1 MKAWLRTTFRKNK
14 GVGPFVFFFC
24 IGAFLRAYNFWVPD
38 LWLDEYGTWWV
49 VSAPTWTETAK
60 RAIDFQ
66 GQSPFYFLIVKVF
79 NTLFTE
85 GAFQLRLPSVLFG
98 ILTLL
103 VTLRLARQIFRDR
116 DTVLAS
122 LAVFS
127 INEPLIW
134 FSQNARPY
142 ALALFLALLS
152 ISLYLDFLKSSRF
165 LQGVLYAV
173 PTALLIYAHFL
184 FGFLILFQVLYA
196 AIRFGW
202 CSLLSKTWLLAFAW
216 ISLLCLPLSGQI
228 IHLYARRQTLD
239 WIPHI
244 VQSIQASS
252 LARSLA
258 DPWALIMSTAVLLI
272 IGIKP
277 INLRES
283 PTREIL
289 GFLVSWLSIPLLGIG
304 LVAKAIG
311 VSFFEPRY
319 ILFVYPSGF
328 FLWTWLL
335 LHSKRTDRLRWL
347 PLSVFLATTFAVSL
361 APNLAETGTFRH
373 SEKLGWADAANTL
386 MAEGR
391 AGDLVIFYSAFIE
404 ADLFASR
411 PNDTY
416 LLSYVGWP
424 LIAHLDSKHSFILA
438 SLPLLQDNRTDPYI
452 ESLVMQA
459 SKHARVWV
467 VGPDQQREYF
477 SDKLMAQFRFH
488 PTYRYLSNNIVKVVL
503 LVQTTTAP

>member
-1 MKAWLRTTFRKNK
+1 MKAWLRNTFRKNK
-14 GVGPFVFFFC
+14 GAGAFVLLFC
-24 IGAFLRAYNFWVPD
+24 IGAFLRAHNFWAPD

-49 VSAPTWTETAK
+49 VSAPTWTETAR

-66 GQSPFYFLIVKVF
+66 GQSPFYFLIVKF
-79 NTLFTE
+79 FTTLFRE
-85 GAFQLRLPSVLFG
+85 GAFQLRLPSVIFG

-103 VTLRLARQIFRDR
+103 VTLRLARQIFRAKDFAF
-116 DTVLAS
+116 AS
-122 LAVFS
+122 LAIFS

-152 ISLYLDFLKSSRF
+152 ISLYLDFLKSPRF

-184 FGFLILFQVLYA
+184 FGFLFLFQVIYA
-196 AIRFGW
+196 AVRFGW
-202 CSLLSKTWLLAFAW
+202 RSLLSKNWLLAFAW

-228 IHLYARRQTLD
+228 IHLYGRRQTLD

-252 LARSLA
+252 LARSFA
-258 DPWALIMSTAVLLI
+258 DPWALIVSTAVLLV

-277 INLRES
+277 INLREK
-283 PTREIL
+283 PTREIFGL
-289 GFLVSWLSIPLLGIG
+289 LVSWLSIPLLGIW

-319 ILFVYPSGF
+319 ILFVYPSVF

-335 LHSKRTDRLRWL
+335 LHSKRTDGFRWL
-347 PLSVFLATTFAVSL
+347 PLSVFLATTFVVSL

-386 MAEGR
+386 IAEGQT
-391 AGDLVIFYSAFIE
+391 GDLVIFYSAFIE
-404 ADLFASR
+404 ADLFAGK

-424 LIAHLDSKHSFILA
+424 LIAHLPSKHRFILA
-438 SLPLLQDNRTDPYI
+438 SMPFLQDDRTDPYI
-452 ESLVMQA
+452 QSLMAQA
-459 SKHARVWV
+459 SKRGRVWV
-467 VGPDQQREYF
+467 IGPDQQREYF
-477 SDKLMAQFRFH
+477 DDKLVTQFRFH
-488 PTYRYLSNNIVKVVL
+488 PSYRYLSNNIVKVVL
-503 LVQTTTAP
+503 LVQTATAP